1 MAVSPKIEPMITRS
15 NKFIFC
21 LRHTAI
27 SPANVEQYVAINIGR
42 NMSEGLAAPICAL
55 YTITPKGTKVSPV
68 VFNTRNMIIGLLAVS
83 LSGFISCISFIAFRP
98 RGVAALSSHSIFE
111 ETFMKIDPNAGWF
124 LGRSG
129 KSLQKRGLISRENK
143 AMIPPRSPIFINPS
157 HKDRTPVS
165 PNDISKAVL
174 AEVNEEFMISFQI
187 VRFPKNTD

>member
-1 MAVSPKIEPMITRS
+1 
-15 NKFIFC
+15 
-21 LRHTAI
+21 
-27 SPANVEQYVAINIGR
+27 
-42 NMSEGLAAPICAL
+42 
-55 YTITPKGTKVSPV
+55 
-68 VFNTRNMIIGLLAVS
+68 
-83 LSGFISCISFIAFRP
+83 
-98 RGVAALSSHSIFE
+98 
-111 ETFMKIDPNAGWF
+111 MKIDPNAGWF